1 LANFTIDFLCLGSW
15 VNLIPNFT
23 RINDTSQMYPLRNIV
38 LASFLVLTLQ
48 FSSFAKADEL
58 ILPPADVDLIGEIR
72 YAEAQHED
80 TLLDI
85 ARRYNLGR
93 DEIVNANPGVDT
105 WLPGE
110 GTRLMLPTRYIIPDV
125 PREGL
130 ILNLPEMRLY
140 YFPRPKRSE
149 ARRMIT
155 HPISIGRMDWK
166 TPLGQ
171 SRIVAKQKDPS
182 WRPPKSLQQEA
193 AAEGRALPDLVP
205 AGPENPLG
213 RYAMRLGI
221 PGYLIHST
229 NKPYGLGMRVSHGCI
244 RMYPEDIEGLFDKV
258 RVNTPVHI
266 IDEPVKL
273 GWLADTLFVEVHPP
287 LEEDLE
293 RRADLLRHALNLIH
307 AEREK
312 RPFVLDGAALKRAV
326 EEQLGIPVPISKS
339 GILGTSAY

>member
-1 LANFTIDFLCLGSW
+1 MHI
-15 VNLIPNFT
+15 
-23 RINDTSQMYPLRNIV
+23 RNIFLV
-38 LASFLVLTLQ
+38 SFLVFVWQ
-48 FSSFAKADEL
+48 YPCPAKADEL
-58 ILPPADVDLIGEIR
+58 ILPPSDVDLIGEIR
-72 YAEAQHED
+72 YAEAQHKD

-85 ARRYNLGR
+85 ARRYDLGR

-110 GTRLMLPTRYIIPDV
+110 GKRIMLPTRYIIPDV
-125 PREGL
+125 ARKGL
-130 ILNLPEMRLY
+130 VLNLPEMRLY
-140 YFPRPKRSE
+140 YFARAKRGE
-149 ARRMIT
+149 VRRMIT

-182 WRPPKSLQQEA
+182 WRPPKSLKEEA
-193 AAEGRALPDLVP
+193 AAEGRELPDVVP
-205 AGPENPLG
+205 AGPDNPLG

-244 RMYPEDIEGLFDKV
+244 RMYPEDIEGLFGKV
-258 RVNTPVHI
+258 RVNSPVHI
-266 IDEPVKL
+266 IDAPVKL
-273 GWLADTLFVEVHPP
+273 GWLADSLFVEVHPP

-293 RRADLLRHALNLIH
+293 RRENLLRHTLNLIH

-326 EEQLGIPVPISKS
+326 EAKLGIPVPISKS
-339 GILGTSAY
+339 GALGTSAF